1 MKKFAGILC
10 VLVLCL
16 SLCAPALAE
25 PLTAETVTFNVFTRL
40 DPFLKVD
47 PNEIPMWSVL
57 EEGTNVKM
65 NVTGA
70 VKADYQEKVSLMIAG
85 GELPDAFLCSPKTIT
100 EEYYNTGLFLPL
112 EELVKEYAPSYAAI
126 LADPAVYA
134 NCTAPDGHIYA
145 LPYGE
150 EAEWRIN
157 HEMFMNTEW
166 LDKLNLE
173 MPTTLDE
180 FYTVLKAFKEQ
191 DPNGNGLADEIPFC
205 ITIAAE
211 NQYWTR
217 LFGLFGLTLDANLE
231 MVTAEGEFVYG
242 PARNEFRTALEWLH
256 KLYAEGL
263 LDQECITQTRSEMQ
277 AKGSGEYNVI
287 GSTIWF
293 WLDDFC
299 TATETVKYDS
309 VPVLTGGCENP
320 GWICNNTMPGPEG
333 IAITTNC
340 KTPELLM
347 KWAEYVNQ
355 SPAMIQELRYG
366 PMAEGAVAYWDENNQ
381 CYLNNEGTPEG
392 MTWEEWSQSNC
403 IRDMVGYCMTAEQS
417 SVINAID
424 PNTARKNGYNDKYMD
439 YLRSTYVTVAHKAFY
454 ADDFEKEEADT
465 IQMDMNDITDSFV
478 ADAVM
483 NGITDEQWN
492 AFQQNLQRA
501 GVERYT
507 AIWQASVD
515 KSLGK

>member
-1 MKKFAGILC
+1 M
-10 VLVLCL
+10 
-16 SLCAPALAE
+16 
-25 PLTAETVTFNVFTRL
+25 
-40 DPFLKVD
+40 
-47 PNEIPMWSVL
+47 
-57 EEGTNVKM
+57 
-65 NVTGA
+65 
-70 VKADYQEKVSLMIAG
+70 
-85 GELPDAFLCSPKTIT
+85 
-100 EEYYNTGLFLPL
+100 
-112 EELVKEYAPSYAAI
+112 
-126 LADPAVYA
+126 
-134 NCTAPDGHIYA
+134 
-145 LPYGE
+145 
-150 EAEWRIN
+150 
-157 HEMFMNTEW
+157 
-166 LDKLNLE
+166 
-173 MPTTLDE
+173 
-180 FYTVLKAFKEQ
+180 
-191 DPNGNGLADEIPFC
+191 
-205 ITIAAE
+205 
-211 NQYWTR
+211 
-217 LFGLFGLTLDANLE
+217 
-231 MVTAEGEFVYG
+231 
-242 PARNEFRTALEWLH
+242 
-256 KLYAEGL
+256 
-263 LDQECITQTRSEMQ
+263 
-277 AKGSGEYNVI
+277 I